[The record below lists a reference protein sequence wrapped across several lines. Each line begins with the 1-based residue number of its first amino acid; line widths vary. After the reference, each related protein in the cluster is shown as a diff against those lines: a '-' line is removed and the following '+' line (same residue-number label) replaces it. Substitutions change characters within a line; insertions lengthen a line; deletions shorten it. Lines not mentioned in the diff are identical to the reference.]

1 MTSGQEVIPAPARV
15 LTSPS
20 RELSATTAL
29 IPYQS
34 RIIED
39 YMAHEILV
47 IEKSRRIGIS
57 WTLAWLA
64 VTVAGAAAT
73 AGGMDVFYMGYEKD
87 MTRQFIDDCGKAA
100 RILQMAASNVQEDLF
115 KDPDNPDR
123 DLKIFRIDLASG
135 FEILA
140 LPSVARAFRS
150 KQGLVILD
158 EAAFVDDLDAMI
170 TAALALR
177 IWGAKIIILSTHN
190 GDTNPF
196 NELVEGIRAKRT
208 DYQDYHL
215 IRITFEDAVKDGL
228 YRAVCAKSGKEWTFE
243 GEKQWYEKILRE
255 FGSKADQE
263 LHVIPTATKGAYIP
277 RALISARTSNSAV
290 VVRWGCDD
298 KFVMEEEPV
307 RRQEAE
313 DFCKEEL
320 LPLLH
325 ALDPKTPHVFG
336 QDFARSGDLSVIWIM
351 ALEQS
356 LVRTTPFVL
365 ELRNVPYEQQ
375 RQILWFILN
384 RLPRLRAGAIDATG
398 NGGWLGEVTRQKFG
412 ARIQAVSFSE
422 AWYRDNM
429 PPFKSAFEEG
439 SLTIPADRDVHDDI
453 HALRLVNG
461 VARIPVKRTEDE
473 SGQRHGDAAIAAAL
487 AYAASSAD
495 PEEYGYQAA
504 PRTSTSTDLNPDS
517 LRDDMPDADDM
528 GLGMRGSVDL

>member
-1 MTSGQEVIPAPARV
+1 MSNTDTASLPALV

-20 RELSATTAL
+20 RELSTTTAL

-34 RIIED
+34 RLIED
-39 YMAHEILV
+39 YLEHGILV

-57 WTLAWLA
+57 WTLSWLA
-64 VTVAGAAAT
+64 VTVAAAAPS

-87 MTRQFIDDCGKAA
+87 MTRQFIDDCSKQAK
-100 RILQMAASNVQEDLF
+100 ILQMAASAVQEDLF
-115 KDPDNPDR
+115 KDPANPDR

-190 GDTNPF
+190 GDSNPF
-196 NELVEGIRAKRT
+196 NELVEGIRAKRPE
-208 DYQDYHL
+208 YQDYHL
-215 IRITFEDAVKDGL
+215 TRITFEDAVKDGL
-228 YRAVCAKSGKEWTFE
+228 YRAVCAKRGVEWTFE
-243 GEKQWYEKILRE
+243 GEKKWYEQTLRE

-263 LHVIPTATKGAYIP
+263 LHVIPTATKGAYIS
-277 RALISARTSNSAV
+277 RALLAARTSNSSV

-298 KFVMEEEPV
+298 NFVELPEEV
-307 RRQEAE
+307 RKQEAR
-313 DFCKEEL
+313 DFCKAEL
-320 LPLLH
+320 LPLLN

-336 QDFARSGDLSVIWIM
+336 QDFARSGDLSVIWVM

-375 RQILWFILN
+375 KQILWWTLT
-384 RLPRLRAGAIDATG
+384 RLPRLRGGAIDATG

-412 ARIQAVSFSE
+412 SRISAVSFSE
-422 AWYRDNM
+422 AWYRENM
-429 PPFKSAFEEG
+429 PPFKAAFEDG
-439 SLTIPADRDVHDDI
+439 SLTIPADRDVQDDL
-453 HALRLVNG
+453 HAIRLVNG
-461 VARIPVKRTEDE
+461 VARIPAQRTADE
-473 SGQRHGDAAIAAAL
+473 TGKRHGDAAIAGAL
-487 AYAASSAD
+487 AYAASRAD

-504 PRTSTSTDLNPDS
+504 PRTTTTTDQNPDS
-517 LRDDMPDADDM
+517 ADDMPDSDDM
-528 GLGMRGSVDL
+528 GLGMRGSIEF